1 MFKSIKAKML
11 SVAVL
16 VGAGALALGSRVF
29 AAVDPD
35 IASTSASVVTTLK
48 ENIVGVLTTNLS
60 NIVIVGVMLFSIG
73 FVWRLAR
80 RFMGGH

>member
-1 MFKSIKAKML
+1 MFKNIKTKILSIA
-11 SVAVL
+11 AII
-16 VGAGALALGSRVF
+16 GAGALALGSHVF

-35 IASTSASVVTTLK
+35 VASTSQSVVTTLK
-48 ENIVGVLTTNLS
+48 DNITGVLIANLP

-80 RFMGGH
+80 HFMGGH

>member
-1 MFKSIKAKML
+1 MVTTIKAKIW
-11 SVAVL
+11 SVAAL
-16 VGAGALALGSRVF
+16 VGAGALALGSHAF
-29 AAVDPD
+29 AAVDAD

-48 ENIVGVLTTNLS
+48 ENITGVLTANLS